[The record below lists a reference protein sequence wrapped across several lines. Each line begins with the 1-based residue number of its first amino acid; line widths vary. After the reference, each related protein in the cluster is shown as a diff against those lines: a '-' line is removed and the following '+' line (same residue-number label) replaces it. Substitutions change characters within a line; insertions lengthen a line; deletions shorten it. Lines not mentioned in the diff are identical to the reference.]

1 MSPIHRRRLDLR
13 VLGLA
18 LVLGLGSALA
28 GGQQPAAAA
37 AGFEYDLYQ
46 PGDFVA
52 QTNLVQCV
60 GASMQMMVN
69 LVSVRNDRTAA
80 TQHQL
85 WALARTLG
93 PPRPPNRPPSQG
105 ASVQGWAAGLNQL
118 DQGPYAVVGYP
129 TLSDA
134 LYSAARAMRRT
145 GRPVGLL
152 VWGGRHA
159 WVMSGFQA
167 TADPAGTDAFR
178 VTHAFV
184 LDPLYPLMST
194 IWPRSPA
201 PDSRLSVATLAQS
214 FVARRGGWSGALR
227 GMWVI
232 VEPVDARARTGL
244 LRGRS
249 AS

>member
-1 MSPIHRRRLDLR
+1 MSASGRARRDLR

-28 GGQQPAAAA
+28 GGLQPVAAAP
-37 AGFEYDLYQ
+37 GYEYDLYQ

-69 LVSVRNDRTAA
+69 LVSVHNDRTAA
-80 TQHQL
+80 TQHRL
-85 WALARTLG
+85 WALARKLG

-167 TADPAGTDAFR
+167 TADPAGTDEFR
-178 VTHAFV
+178 VTHAFI
-184 LDPLYPLMST
+184 LDPLYPLVST

-214 FVARRGGWSGALR
+214 FVPRRGGWSGALR
-227 GMWVI
+227 GLWVI
-232 VEPVDARARTGL
+232 VQPVDVRVGAGIL
-244 LRGRS
+244 
-249 AS
+249 